1 MYPILI
7 LREELV
13 CLVILVFLAFISRTY
28 RMGTDGKIFNR
39 LLLCALVHVFMDGVT
54 VWTVNHMQTVP
65 AWVNYGA
72 HVVFYLS
79 AILYANEIFV
89 YVTNL
94 FHPEATVKWHWLS
107 LIPVGIYILLLP
119 VLGIEFRQV
128 EGTYVSAGGAANAGW
143 VIGFVYFLFAMGML
157 LRNWHG
163 LSRRIRYSLLP
174 MMLILI
180 AAIITQVVL
189 EEFLFTGGA
198 ITIVT
203 VGFFFSLENPAIVLE
218 RKMMMDAM
226 TGVENRNSYERDIVE
241 YNREFIANR
250 DKRFIFMFA
259 DINNLKSV
267 NGMYGHQAGDEYISL
282 IAVALLNNLKKAEH
296 IYRMGGDEFLAIY
309 RDVDEETVQ
318 RDAEKIREECARAG
332 EKKQYKPALA
342 IGYAVSGP
350 NYKDLHDVLKVADYM
365 MYRNKADLKREHAM
379 GASTKRGTELN
390 LTGLTDRIFDAM
402 CMSSSA
408 ICPFMVNMETGVT
421 RISPALCDML
431 GLSDEFYQDFES
443 IITGLI
449 HPDDRKAFREDL
461 RDTLTGRKNRHNCSC
476 RVRKENGEYIPITSC
491 GSVYHGKDGEEDMF
505 FGYII
510 NPEA

>member
-7 LREELV
+7 LREEFV

-39 LLLCALVHVFMDGVT
+39 LLICALIHVFMDGVT

-65 AWVNYGA
+65 EWVNYAA

-79 AILYANEIFV
+79 AIFYSNEIFV
-89 YVTNL
+89 YVTNM
-94 FHPEATVKWHWLS
+94 FHPDVTDKWHWLS

-119 VLGIEFRQV
+119 VLGIEYRQA
-128 EGTYVSAGGAANAGW
+128 EGTYLSAGAAANVGW
-143 VIGFVYFLFAMGML
+143 VIGFVYFLFALGL
-157 LRNWHG
+157 LFRNWKG
-163 LSRRIRYSLLP
+163 VSRRIRYSLLP
-174 MMLILI
+174 MMLILMAAEVTQI
-180 AAIITQVVL
+180 AVQEL
-189 EEFLFTGGA
+189 LFTGGA

-241 YNREFIANR
+241 YNREFTANR
-250 DKRFIFMFA
+250 NKRFIFMFA

-309 RDVDEETVQ
+309 RDADEETVR
-318 RDAEKIREECARAG
+318 RDIEKIREECARAG

-342 IGYAVSGP
+342 IGYAISGP
-350 NYKDLHDVLKVADYM
+350 NYKDLHDVLRVADYM
-365 MYRNKADLKREHAM
+365 MYRNKADLKREFAIE
-379 GASTKRGTELN
+379 AKIKAGTGLN

-402 CMSSSA
+402 CMPTSS
-408 ICPFMVNMETGVT
+408 ICPFMTNMGTGIT
-421 RISPALCDML
+421 RISPALCDLL
-431 GLSDEFYQDFES
+431 GLEEEFQQAFE
-443 IITGLI
+443 
-449 HPDDRKAFREDL
+449 H
-461 RDTLTGRKNRHNCSC
+461 TLTGLVHPEDREAFCEELKGVLTGKKESYSCPCRIKN
-476 RVRKENGEYIPITSC
+476 KDGEYVSVTSC
-491 GSVYHGKDGEEDMF
+491 GAVYHGKDGEDDIF
-505 FGYII
+505 FGYMM
-510 NPEA
+510 NP